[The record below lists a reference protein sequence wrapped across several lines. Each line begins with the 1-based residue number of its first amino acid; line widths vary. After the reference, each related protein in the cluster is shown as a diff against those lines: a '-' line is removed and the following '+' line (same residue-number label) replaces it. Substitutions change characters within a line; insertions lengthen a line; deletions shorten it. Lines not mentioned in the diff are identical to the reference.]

1 MKLEVGK
8 YYIQKV
14 NILVGPIKHST
25 YSNIEEFP
33 FEDENGNLYKED
45 GRAFA
50 FTTNGLFDLIK
61 EYSFVMIER
70 IKEVIESEINP
81 MLELHAGGCEL
92 LDVDDGIV
100 TLRLFG
106 GCSGC
111 PSSQITLFNGIVP
124 ILKDRIDGI
133 LDVVLG

>member
-1 MKLEVGK
+1 M
-8 YYIQKV
+8 
-14 NILVGPIKHST
+14 
-25 YSNIEEFP
+25 IEQ
-33 FEDENGNLYKED
+33 
-45 GRAFA
+45 
-50 FTTNGLFDLIK
+50 IK
-61 EYSFVMIER
+61 EIIASD
-70 IKEVIESEINP
+70 INP

-124 ILKDRIDGI
+124 ILREKIPEI
-133 LDVVLG
+133 KDVVLG

>member
-1 MKLEVGK
+1 
-8 YYIQKV
+8 
-14 NILVGPIKHST
+14 
-25 YSNIEEFP
+25 
-33 FEDENGNLYKED
+33 
-45 GRAFA
+45 
-50 FTTNGLFDLIK
+50 
-61 EYSFVMIER
+61 MIEQ
-70 IKEVIESEINP
+70 IKEVIASDINP

-124 ILKDRIDGI
+124 ILRDKIPEIR
-133 LDVVLG
+133 DVVLG

>member
-1 MKLEVGK
+1 M
-8 YYIQKV
+8 IDQ
-14 NILVGPIKHST
+14 
-25 YSNIEEFP
+25 
-33 FEDENGNLYKED
+33 
-45 GRAFA
+45 
-50 FTTNGLFDLIK
+50 IK
-61 EYSFVMIER
+61 EI
-70 IKEVIESEINP
+70 IATDINP

-124 ILKDRIDGI
+124 ILRDKIPEIR
-133 LDVVLG
+133 DVVLG